1 MLTRNRGVMLFLTAA
16 VILIF
21 AFGVATVFAGE
32 TNASKDS
39 KKKTTASP
47 KSSLSAMTVGKDPG
61 ENQVSAPSA
70 DQVKALREKAEKKMK
85 EYPRQKVKTHPNGG
99 KSLVVAPHYFHL
111 NIATVGPD
119 GKIVYE
125 GQRPSSKGDVAK
137 KTEDCASESQPEE

>member
-1 MLTRNRGVMLFLTAA
+1 MLKRNPGLMLCLTAA
-16 VILIF
+16 VVLIF

-32 TNASKDS
+32 TDASENA

-70 DQVKALREKAEKKMK
+70 EQVKALREKAEKKIK
-85 EYPRQKVKTHPNGG
+85 EYPIQKAKKHPNGAT
-99 KSLVVAPHYFHL
+99 SLVIVPRSFQF

-119 GKIVYE
+119 GKLVYN
-125 GQRPSSKGDVAK
+125 GQKPPKAEVAK
-137 KTEDCASESQPEE
+137 KTEDCGTETQPEE